1 MVANPY
7 MAGLPAT
14 ATGANPASLRDRAHP
29 LTAGK
34 CHNTVTFCANLV
46 TSARRVLMRM
56 SVPARTWCMAHQNHT
71 LGLVSNPS
79 HPVARGPGAGVPVI
93 VHTRRRIPSQAI
105 RIVVGM
111 RVLTFIRRVL
121 SWLPGRLVVRACA
134 SSTGVS
140 SRARVL
146 NPCRPPGD
154 DRRPLTTKSAK
165 QVGRSTRPTCE
176 AVYGRTNVRV
186 LRRVAGPPHA
196 PSDHRQKIPSQA
208 MRMVS
213 GMTFDLHSRA
223 PPRRAIDPRRKIPSP
238 RVCSLDERSIEEG
251 GDV

>member
-146 NPCRPPGD
+146 NPCRPLGNDRHWLGD
-154 DRRPLTTKSAK
+154 HAGRNSNDAPKLCRQANEPLGCHAP
-165 QVGRSTRPTCE
+165 VG
-176 AVYGRTNVRV
+176 
-186 LRRVAGPPHA
+186 VAGPPHA

-208 MRMVS
+208 MRRVS